1 MFAVERKNL
10 ILQRLSDFGRVR
22 VVTLAADLGLSDETI
37 RRDLASLEAEGRL
50 RRVHG
55 GAVDLAHLTG
65 PEPTMTE
72 RHPMRVLEK
81 TLIARA
87 AIAMIPPKGTLFL
100 ESASTSL
107 YVAELLPQMPGLT
120 VFTNGVHVAHAL
132 GEREDLTV
140 VMVGG
145 RIRRMSLTTID
156 DWALSALEGL
166 HVDLAFVGA
175 LAFARGAGL
184 TTPDLAD
191 AAVKRRC
198 LAVADRTVLLA
209 ESAKFGMVAACRYGD
224 LTDIDVLVTD
234 RMMCSEAV
242 DGLRQDGIST
252 VLAGDEPSGLAEVAA

>member
-1 MFAVERKNL
+1 MFAVERKKL
-10 ILQRLSDFGRVR
+10 ILQRLSDFGRVH
-22 VVTLAADLGLSDETI
+22 VMALAADLGLSEETI

-55 GAVDLAHLTG
+55 GAVDLARLVG

-72 RHPMRVLEK
+72 RHPMRVREK

-107 YVAELLPQMPGLT
+107 YVAELLPLMPGLT

-140 VMVGG
+140 VMIGG
-145 RIRRMSLTTID
+145 RIRRTSLTTID
-156 DWALSALEGL
+156 DWALSALDGL
-166 HVDLAFVGA
+166 HVDLAFVGT

-209 ESAKFGMVAACRYGD
+209 EAAKFGVVSACRYGD
-224 LTDIDVLVTD
+224 LTDIDALVTD
-234 RMMCSEAV
+234 QTMCAEAV
-242 DGLRQDGIST
+242 DAMRRDGMAVI
-252 VLAGDEPSGLAEVAA
+252 LAGDEPHGLAEAAA